1 MGAATKVQYYIDYFL
16 SKSDGRRM
24 SFPDVLQV
32 GVVGEFSPVNSEYR
46 GNLKSTSP
54 EEARHALILAIHR
67 DIESGASN
75 DELLSWRKLVLSTV
89 TTFTVYETEDDLFW
103 AATNHREA
111 IGAQFEVVYYS
122 TAGPRGNTLVTVPIK
137 TYMVLQ
143 LA

>member
-1 MGAATKVQYYIDYFL
+1 MCFQWRWQGGVATKVQYYIDYFL
-16 SKSDGRRM
+16 SKSDCRKM
-24 SFPDVLQV
+24 SFPDVLHI

-67 DIESGASN
+67 DIESGAST
-75 DELLSWRKLVLSTV
+75 DDLLLWRKLILSTV

-122 TAGPRGNTLVTVPIK
+122 TVGPPD
-137 TYMVLQ
+137 
-143 LA
+143 

>member
-1 MGAATKVQYYIDYFL
+1 MAMASVATKVQYYIDYFL
-16 SKSDGRRM
+16 SKSDCRKI
-24 SFPDVLQV
+24 DVLHI
-32 GVVGEFSPVNSEYR
+32 GVVGEFSPVNAECR

-67 DIESGASN
+67 DIESGAST
-75 DELLSWRKLVLSTV
+75 DDLLLWRKLILSTV

-122 TAGPRGNTLVTVPIK
+122 TVGPPD
-137 TYMVLQ
+137 
-143 LA
+143 